1 MSWITTSYRGKLT
14 GVELPVLALVLLAA
28 LSHAIWNAWLKKSSP
43 DFVGLAAISIG
54 WLLLGIFALFFVGP
68 PDRSHWPYLLLTTA
82 VHTAYA
88 ALLVSAYRHGELS
101 LTYPIARGTGPV
113 IVALAAPLLLNEY
126 LAGPDLFAVALIVAG
141 VLAIGLAGARAS
153 LRDRHAILLSLT
165 TGIAIGLYSLIDA
178 AGARSGPSPHTY
190 SAWLFVLTAFA
201 QLSVTGL
208 VHRKATLALLRP
220 QLRRGVP
227 VGVLS
232 AVAYSIVL
240 WAMTVAPAAL
250 VAAVRE
256 TSILFAALIGWCL
269 LGEKITRLRW
279 FGVVLTVIGLVVARL

>member
-1 MSWITTSYRGKLT
+1 M
-14 GVELPVLALVLLAA
+14 ELPVLALVLLAA
-28 LSHAIWNAWLKKSSP
+28 LSHAAWNAWLKKSSP

-54 WLLLGIFALFFVGP
+54 WLIFGVIGLLFVGP
-68 PDRSHWPYLLLTTA
+68 PAPTHWPYLLLTTA

-101 LTYPIARGTGPV
+101 LVYPIARGTGPV
-113 IVALAAPLLLNEY
+113 IVALTAPLLLHEQLEN
-126 LAGPDLFAVALIVAG
+126 PDLVAIALIVAG
-141 VLAIGLAGARAS
+141 ILAIGLAGAGAG
-153 LRDRHAILLSLT
+153 LRDRHAVLLSLA
-165 TGIAIGLYSLIDA
+165 TGVAIALFTLIYA

-201 QLSVTGL
+201 QLAVTGL
-208 VHRKATLALLRP
+208 VHRKATLTLLRP
-220 QLRRGVP
+220 RLPRGVL
-227 VGVLS
+227 VGILS

-256 TSILFAALIGWCL
+256 TSILFAALIGWCF
-269 LGEKITRLRW
+269 LGEKITTLRW
-279 FGVVLTVIGLVVARL
+279 IGVVLTLFGLVVARL

>member
-1 MSWITTSYRGKLT
+1 LT

-28 LSHAIWNAWLKKSSP
+28 LSHAAWNAWLKKSSP
-43 DFVGLAAISIG
+43 DFVGLAALSIG
-54 WLLLGIFALFFVGP
+54 WLLFGITGVLFVGP
-68 PDRSHWPYLLLTTA
+68 PAPSHWPYLLLTTA

-113 IVALAAPLLLNEY
+113 IVALAAPLLLNDY
-126 LAGPDLFAVALIVAG
+126 LAGHDVVAVGLIVAG
-141 VLAIGLAGARAS
+141 ILIIGLAGAGAS
-153 LRDRHAILLSLT
+153 LKDRHAIVFSLG
-165 TGIAIGLYSLIDA
+165 TGVAIGLYSLIDA

-190 SAWLFVLTAFA
+190 SAWLFVVTAIA
-201 QLSVTGL
+201 QLAVSGM
-208 VHRKATLALLRP
+208 VHGTTTFPLLRP
-220 QLRRGVP
+220 HLRRGVP

-232 AVAYSIVL
+232 AVAYSVVL

-256 TSILFAALIGWCL
+256 TSILFAALIGWSL
-269 LGEKITRLRW
+269 LGEKITGLRW
-279 FGVVLTVIGLVVARL
+279 VGVVLTVIGLVIARV